1 MALGA
6 HVPLGNHDGASCC
19 ISRSERQ
26 VTVAVCK
33 TVQGLVHNYSGLL
46 SKCPALMTVSL
57 IILTPRTA
65 MRWMLGMT
73 EAGLFPGVAYY
84 LSWYAHIPLLVN
96 PVTHTQPL

>member
-6 HVPLGNHDGASCC
+6 HVSLGNHDGASCC

-46 SKCPALMTVSL
+46 GKPSACL
-57 IILTPRTA
+57 R
-65 MRWMLGMT
+65 
-73 EAGLFPGVAYY
+73 
-84 LSWYAHIPLLVN
+84 
-96 PVTHTQPL
+96 